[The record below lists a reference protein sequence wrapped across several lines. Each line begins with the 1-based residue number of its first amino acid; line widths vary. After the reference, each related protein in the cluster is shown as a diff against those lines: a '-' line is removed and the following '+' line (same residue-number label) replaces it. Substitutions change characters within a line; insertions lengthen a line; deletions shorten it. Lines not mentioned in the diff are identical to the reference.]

1 MHLQLLSVCIDIS
14 SIQHSPILFVSAH
27 HLRTDFSDLLS
38 SAVVGTPPGIS
49 CHQLAEL

>member
-14 SIQHSPILFVSAH
+14 SIGHSHILFSSAH
-27 HLRTDFSDLLS
+27 HLKTDFSDLLS